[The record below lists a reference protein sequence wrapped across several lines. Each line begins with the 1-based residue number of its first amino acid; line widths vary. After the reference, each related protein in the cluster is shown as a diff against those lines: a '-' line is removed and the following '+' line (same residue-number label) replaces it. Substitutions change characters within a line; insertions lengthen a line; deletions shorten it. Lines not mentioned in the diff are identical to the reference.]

1 MNYNKIFNRFAS
13 ADATKSVEFASM
25 NMDEKL
31 AYLAENSDIVI
42 NDTEKYAV
50 SRTVRKSD
58 YESLTD
64 YFKAGIAIGATAE
77 ELISAESVSKTVKI
91 AGKDL
96 SKRDRINVM
105 SRDMDLSDGKI
116 TVARFGGSNFIAFCK
131 WVREM
136 TAEDFEK
143 LCNAE

>member
-1 MNYNKIFNRFAS
+1 MDYTKIFNRFAS
-13 ADATKSVEFASM
+13 AESTKVVEFSSM

-31 AYLAENSDIVI
+31 AYLAENSETVI
-42 NDTEKYAV
+42 NDSEKYAV
-50 SRTVRKSD
+50 NRTVRKSD

-96 SKRDRINVM
+96 SKRDRITVM

-116 TVARFGGSNFIAFCK
+116 TVARFGGSNFVNFCK

-136 TAEDFEK
+136 SADEFETI
-143 LCNAE
+143 CNTK